1 MKYVATRVQYN
12 GVQDLMSLKTLIY
25 IMQFC
30 IRDDDKRHIVGF
42 QQTELVRSRCVIFL
56 KPKKGNECC
65 VVF

>member
-1 MKYVATRVQYN
+1 
-12 GVQDLMSLKTLIY
+12 
-25 IMQFC
+25 MQFC

-42 QQTELVRSRCVIFL
+42 QQTEVVRSRCVIFL